1 MYTNTLV
8 LYNITEQQLHTHEK
22 LTFKCVC
29 VVWGGGGGMGAK
41 EERSKNEVKSGNV
54 SNTSLFRSLF
64 RTPLLMLIYQL
75 IINSANPQRRDLCV
89 TML

>member
-8 LYNITEQQLHTHEK
+8 LYNITEQKLHRHEK
-22 LTFKCVC
+22 LTFKCVG
-29 VVWGGGGGMGAK
+29 GGGGGMGAK

-54 SNTSLFRSLF
+54 SNTSLFRSLS

-75 IINSANPQRRDLCV
+75 ITNSANPQRRDLCV
-89 TML
+89 IML